1 MKRCK
6 AESPSRLRRA
16 INADMVI
23 QPEYVGVDEAQALTG
38 ISKWTW
44 RVAAYRGRVES
55 CKIGNRLLIPLS
67 EIRRLIR
74 EGTRPRRDGLP
85 AGVPS
90 ARRARVSSTGSEA
103 QVEAR

>member
-1 MKRCK
+1 MRIKRCK
-6 AESPSRLRRA
+6 PAIPSRLRRA
-16 INADMVI
+16 INTDSGVI
-23 QPEYVGVDEAQALTG
+23 QPEYVGVDEAQELTG

-44 RVAAYRGRVES
+44 RVAAYQGRVES

-90 ARRARVSSTGSEA
+90 ANHSREA
-103 QVEAR
+103 QVGA

>member
-1 MKRCK
+1 MSIKRCK
-6 AESPSRLRRA
+6 ADPPPSRLRGA
-16 INADMVI
+16 LNAETGAI

-44 RVAAYRGRVES
+44 RVAAYQGRVES

-85 AGVPS
+85 AGAPS
-90 ARRARVSSTGSEA
+90 ASRTR
-103 QVEAR
+103 EARISA

>member
-1 MKRCK
+1 MRIKRCK
-6 AESPSRLRRA
+6 ADSPSRLQG
-16 INADMVI
+16 MVI
-23 QPEYVGVDEAQALTG
+23 AEPEYVGVDEAQALTG

-90 ARRARVSSTGSEA
+90 ARHSSAHVQEQIG
-103 QVEAR
+103 